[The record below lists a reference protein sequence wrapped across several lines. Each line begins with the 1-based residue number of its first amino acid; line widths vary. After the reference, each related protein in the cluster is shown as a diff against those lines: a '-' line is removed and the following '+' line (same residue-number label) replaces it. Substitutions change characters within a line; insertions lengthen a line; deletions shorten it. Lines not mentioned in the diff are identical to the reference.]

1 MLHPSMS
8 DTDHLDA
15 DAANSPEDSSEE
27 PTIDRSAEMLR
38 GKPEVPR
45 GPDPMIGRTVGHFT
59 IKRIIGQGG
68 MGAVYE
74 AMQDTPRRVVALKM
88 IRTGVTSRS
97 AIRRFQYEVQT
108 LARLRHPG
116 IAQIYEAGMTDQ
128 GEGGTP
134 WFAMEYLAGS
144 RILTHYA
151 EDKKLDSRQRL
162 ALFAKVCDAAHHGH
176 QKGIIHRDLKPGNIL
191 VTSNGDPKI
200 IDFGVARSTDSDMA
214 VTTLQTDMGALIGTM
229 QYMSPEQ
236 CAADPNDIDVRSD
249 VYALGVVLYELL
261 TNTPPYDISNRPIHE
276 AARIVREEPPTK
288 PSTVIRLL
296 RGDIETICLKALE
309 KDRDRRYQ
317 SAVELRQDIGRYL
330 DNEPITA
337 RRPTLTYQLQ
347 LLYRRHRAPVL
358 LSIILV
364 ILLVLG
370 AAALSVLA
378 STQAAALQE
387 AHRQGIRSQNVIDAI
402 QRMLEP
408 PTNSDVSWGRDVTYE
423 TVLDQASSTLDDEF
437 KKVDSGEDASEAAV
451 FSMALAHAYLTIGAV
466 DKARG
471 RIDSA
476 WNSLAAWLPA
486 DHHEFFDVK
495 TMDIVTSFA
504 EGREAHAMQMG
515 PEHLARMAKS
525 LGRHNPDVLGAAWA
539 IADEFRRIGQPDAA
553 TQLIGKLIIDMTPEQ
568 FQSNEP
574 GLDALYFL
582 CSTPTKEP
590 PPTLMTIINRLAP
603 MGATDL
609 DPSVI
614 SLLLLRAWDLGHTG
628 GHPEAALQLFQ
639 RLQPSLGRFGTNEHL
654 PRWSRIYRGETLR
667 LLGRHDESVQLLE
680 RQIEMD
686 RNDPSISDEYRDYAI
701 EKLAETYD
709 EMGRTDEAAS
719 IRQTITQNQ

>member
-1 MLHPSMS
+1 MS

-45 GPDPMIGRTVGHFT
+45 GPDPMIGRTVGHFK
-59 IKRIIGQGG
+59 IKRVIGQGG

-74 AMQDTPRRVVALKM
+74 AMQETPRRVVALKM
-88 IRTGVTSRS
+88 IRAGVTSRS

-116 IAQIYEAGMTDQ
+116 IAQIYEAGMSDQ

-151 EDKKLDSRQRL
+151 EDKKLDARQRL
-162 ALFAKVCDAAHHGH
+162 ALFARVCDAAHHGH

-191 VTSNGDPKI
+191 VTSSGDPKI

-236 CAADPNDIDVRSD
+236 CDADPNDIDVRSD
-249 VYALGVVLYELL
+249 VYALGVVLFELL

-276 AARIVREEPPTK
+276 AARIVREDAPTK
-288 PSTVIRLL
+288 PSTIIRLL

-317 SAVELRQDIGRYL
+317 SAVELRQDIERYL

-337 RRPTLTYQLQ
+337 RRPTLTYQLK
-347 LLYRRHRAPVL
+347 LLYRRHRAPVV

-370 AAALSVLA
+370 VAALSVLA
-378 STQAAALQE
+378 SAQAAMNQE
-387 AHRQGIRSQNVIDAI
+387 LHRQVSRSQNVIDSAL
-402 QRMLEP
+402 RMLEP

-423 TVLDQASSTLDDEF
+423 TVLDQASSELNDVF
-437 KKVDSGEDASEAAV
+437 KKVESGEDASKAAM
-451 FSMALAHAYLTIGAV
+451 FSITIAYGYLTLGAV

-476 WNSLAAWLPA
+476 WNNLAAWFPIG
-486 DHHEFFDVK
+486 HREFFDVK

-504 EGREAHAMQMG
+504 EGREAYAMQTG
-515 PEHLARMAKS
+515 REHLASKADS
-525 LGRHNPDVLGAAWA
+525 LGRHNPDTLGTAWE
-539 IADEFRRIGQPDAA
+539 IAEKVRKHGQPDAA
-553 TQLIGKLIIDMTPEQ
+553 AQLIGELIEDMTSEQ
-568 FQSNEP
+568 FQSNEQ
-574 GLDALYFL
+574 GRDALEFL
-582 CSTPTKEP
+582 CTSPTKEP
-590 PPTLMTIINRLAP
+590 PPTLMTIIDRLAP

-609 DPSVI
+609 EPPVI
-614 SLLLLRAWDLGHTG
+614 SMLLENAWEFGHIG
-628 GHPEAALQLFQ
+628 GHPEAALELLQ
-639 RLQPSLGRFGTNEHL
+639 RLQPSLDRFAPNENL
-654 PRWSRIYRGETLR
+654 PRWERIYRGETLR
-667 LLGRHDESVQLLE
+667 LLGRHDESMQLLE

-686 RNDPSISDEYRDYAI
+686 QNDPSISDEYRGYAI

-709 EMGRTDEAAS
+709 EMGRTDQAAA